1 VYLSRTLGLLTL
13 LCLGACQA
21 PLDSSELPDTI
32 DYNWHVKPIL
42 SDRCYVCH
50 GPDDRARQASLRLD
64 TQDGAYGVSRNDSTR
79 HIIVP
84 GDASASVLM
93 HHISSEDPS
102 QQMPPPE
109 SNLSLSQQEI
119 DILRR
124 WIDQGAVWKPH
135 WAFTPPQRSELPEV
149 HHEEWVLHPID
160 AFILSKIELAGLT
173 PSKQANP
180 EQLLRRVTFDLTGLP
195 PTPSELNAFLADTQ
209 PAAYERVVDQ
219 LLSRPTYGQRM
230 ASMWL
235 DIARYADTHGYQD
248 DRPRTMWP
256 WRDWVVRAFNE
267 NLPYDEFVTWQIAGD
282 LLPNPTFEQ
291 RLATGF
297 NRNHAIT
304 QEGGVV
310 AQEYLTEYVADR
322 TNTTGTAFLGLTMEC
337 ARCHDHKYDPIL
349 IEEYYGMF
357 AFFNGI
363 DEQAQISYFDL
374 APQPSIPY
382 ENPAL
387 EAFITRTH
395 HAVDSL
401 EEVIDSWPQTA
412 PPLDWTA
419 DPNTTLNAN
428 LLDFLPLDTIENL
441 ATPSVHGRHGKANTG
456 LEKLL
461 PSPKMISGRRGHAME
476 FDGENFLN
484 IGEDADFEWYDR
496 FSLSSWIWTQ
506 DQPKNVAIVSKR
518 NGEQKRGGY
527 DLARTDQGNLLL
539 RLIHDNEHLIS
550 VSSTETIPHNQWV
563 HVSATYDGSGRA
575 NGVRLYINGLRTTTR
590 VNSDN
595 LDQESIL
602 NGNGLLVG
610 HWTPRNQTRD
620 DIEGMKRG
628 AVDDLYVHARDL
640 TALEVAYLADQ
651 PYHSHEIAHYQ
662 AHHDHAFQDAIDALD
677 DLRSK
682 ITRIPHV
689 MIMEEMEAPRTTF
702 VLDRG
707 AYDAPMDSVGP
718 SIPEV
723 ILPFPEE
730 FPRNRLGLAQ
740 WITHDENPLTARVA
754 VNRFWQLLFGAGLVQ
769 TPEDFGNQG
778 ALPTHPELLD
788 HLAVTFI
795 DSDYDIKALI
805 KQIVMSA
812 TYRQS
817 NQRTPTL
824 NERDPDNL
832 LLARAPRKRLS
843 AEMIRD
849 NALLVSGLLNPVMGG
864 EPVRPYQPAGLWKA
878 LANQIGENRYRMGP
892 DVHRRSIYTYWKRT
906 IPPPSMLTFDAPDR
920 SVCTVERQMTSTPL
934 QSLILLND
942 PQYVEAAR
950 VLASRVSAVV
960 ATSDRERIGLAFQWL
975 TSRVP
980 QPEEINALS
989 ELFTTQSTQFKEDPD
1004 RALQLVSVGQHQVE
1018 PDVQISQLAAMT
1030 VVTSTIMNLDEA
1042 QYR

>member
-1 VYLSRTLGLLTL
+1 M
-13 LCLGACQA
+13 
-21 PLDSSELPDTI
+21 I

-50 GPDDRARQASLRLD
+50 GPDDRARQANLRLD
-64 TQDGAYGVSRNDSTR
+64 TQEDAYGISRHDSTR

-84 GDASASVLM
+84 GNAATSVLI
-93 HHISSEDPS
+93 HHITSEDPN
-102 QQMPPPE
+102 QRMPPPE
-109 SNLSLSQQEI
+109 SNLPLSQQEI
-119 DILRR
+119 EILRR
-124 WIDQGAVWKPH
+124 WIDQGASWKPH
-135 WAFTPPQRSELPEV
+135 WAFTPPQRSEPPSVRDED
-149 HHEEWVLHPID
+149 WVQDPID
-160 AFILSKIELAGLT
+160 SFILSKIESVGLT

-195 PTPSELNAFLADTQ
+195 PTPSELNAFLADAQ
-209 PAAYERVVDQ
+209 PDAYERVVDE
-219 LLSRPTYGQRM
+219 LLSHPAYGQRM

-235 DIARYADTHGYQD
+235 DIARYADSHGYQD

-267 NLPYDEFVTWQIAGD
+267 NLPYDDFVTWQIAGD

-310 AQEYLTEYVADR
+310 AEEYLTEYVADR

-349 IEEYYGMF
+349 QKEYYSMF

-374 APQPSIPY
+374 APQPSTAY
-382 ENPAL
+382 ENPEL
-387 EAFITRTH
+387 EASIVQTQR
-395 HAVDSL
+395 AVDSL
-401 EEVIDSWPQTA
+401 EQVIHSWPQTP
-412 PPLDWTA
+412 PPLEWVPDPITSIRA
-419 DPNTTLNAN
+419 DLI
-428 LLDFLPLDTIENL
+428 DFLPLDTFMNL
-441 ATPSVHGRHGKANTG
+441 ATPSLETRFGKANTG
-456 LEKLL
+456 LEKVLQA
-461 PSPKMISGRRGHAME
+461 PQMISGHRGNAME

-484 IGEDADFEWYDR
+484 LGEDADFEWYDR
-496 FSLSSWIWTQ
+496 FSLSSWVFLQ
-506 DQPKNVAIVSKR
+506 NQPKNIAVLSKR

-527 DLARTDQGNLLL
+527 DLVRTDQGNLMF

-550 VSSTETIPHNQWV
+550 VESTQAIPSNQWV

-575 NGVRLYINGLRTTTR
+575 QGIHLYINGGYATKR
-590 VNSDN
+590 VISDH

-610 HWTPRNQTRD
+610 HWTPRDQISD
-620 DIEGMKRG
+620 EIEGMKKG

-640 TALEVAYLADQ
+640 TRLEVAYLADQ
-651 PYHSHEIAHYQ
+651 SFQSHDVAHYQ
-662 AHHDHAFQDAIDALD
+662 VHHDRAFQEARGDLD
-677 DLRSK
+677 NLRRK
-682 ITRIPHV
+682 ITRIPYI
-689 MIMEEMEAPRTTF
+689 MIMEEMETPRTTF

-707 AYDAPMDSVGP
+707 AYDAPIDSVAP
-718 SIPEV
+718 STPEV
-723 ILPFPEE
+723 ILPFPKDY
-730 FPRNRLGLAQ
+730 PRNRLGLAQ

-754 VNRFWQLLFGAGLVQ
+754 VNRFWQLLFGAGIVQ

-778 ALPTHPELLD
+778 ALPSHPELLD
-788 HLAVTFI
+788 DLAVTFI
-795 DSDYDIKALI
+795 DSGYDMKALI

-817 NQRTPTL
+817 NHLTPTL
-824 NERDPDNL
+824 HERDPDNL
-832 LLARAPRKRLS
+832 LWARAPRKRLS

-849 NALLVSGLLNPVMGG
+849 NALFVSGLLNPTIGG
-864 EPVRPYQPAGLWKA
+864 EPVKPYQPAGLWKA
-878 LANQIGENRYRMGP
+878 LANQIGENRYRVGP

-920 SVCTVERQMTSTPL
+920 SVCTVERQTTSTPL

-950 VLASRVSAVV
+950 VLASRVSV
-960 ATSDRERIGLAFQWL
+960 TEPMNDRNRIVWAFQWL

-980 QPEEINALS
+980 QKEEIDALS
-989 ELFTTQSTQFKEDPD
+989 DLFTQQVAKFEQDP
-1004 RALQLVSVGQHQVE
+1004 ASAHQLLLVGHRQVNQNVDL
-1018 PDVQISQLAAMT
+1018 PHLAAMT